1 MTDDEKKFKPPRKN
15 KEFVKYWKMFLGD
28 IENRDNLKQSHLYQ
42 LQILCDLCIEY
53 DELREAIVLVGRTYD
68 SVGRNGIQIKI
79 HPNVQ
84 QMNRVVSEIRNYSKI
99 LGIQLVKDTTT
110 TKDEGESN
118 EFN

>member
-1 MTDDEKKFKPPRKN
+1 
-15 KEFVKYWKMFLGD
+15 MFIGD
-28 IENRDNLKQSHLYQ
+28 IEHRDNLKQSHLHQ

-53 DELREAIVLVGRTYD
+53 DELREAIMFAGRTYI
-68 SVGRNGIQIKI
+68 SVGRNGDQIKL

-110 TKDEGESN
+110 TKDSEEDN
-118 EFN
+118 DFD